1 MVQKLDIQVYHE
13 CMGMHDHTYPQ
24 ILVPLQGTM
33 TISIGETD
41 YQVTPQELSFVP
53 SGMAHQCNYRGKLL
67 VINLVGELTE
77 KQDMVLLSYPL
88 IVSMK
93 GQIIQLVELIQQ
105 ELKQN
110 PQSKTVRYLY
120 SYLYGKLIENCAAP
134 SIRYIAEHYDM
145 PITVN
150 QLAEIENYNATYY
163 SDWFKQQTGCSPSLY
178 LRHIRVSRAK
188 ELLIDSNFSVMEI
201 AVMVGYS
208 SNSTFTRAFHSITG
222 MTPKAYRECPCFA
235 KKLG

>member
-93 GQIIQLVELIQQ
+93 
-105 ELKQN
+105 
-110 PQSKTVRYLY
+110 
-120 SYLYGKLIENCAAP
+120 
-134 SIRYIAEHYDM
+134 
-145 PITVN
+145 
-150 QLAEIENYNATYY
+150 
-163 SDWFKQQTGCSPSLY
+163 
-178 LRHIRVSRAK
+178 
-188 ELLIDSNFSVMEI
+188 
-201 AVMVGYS
+201 
-208 SNSTFTRAFHSITG
+208 
-222 MTPKAYRECPCFA
+222 
-235 KKLG
+235 

>member
-24 ILVPLQGTM
+24 ILVPLQGAM

-163 SDWFKQQTGCSPSLY
+163 SDWFKQQTGVSPSMY
-178 LRHIRVSRAK
+178 LRYIRINRAK
-188 ELLIDSNFSVMEI
+188 ELLEETDYTVMDI

-208 SNSTFTRAFHSITG
+208 SNSTFTRAFHSVTG
-222 MTPKAYRECPCFA
+222 MTPKEYREEICLKHA
-235 KKLG
+235 M

>member
-1 MVQKLDIQVYHE
+1 MIQKLDIQVYHE
-13 CMGMHDHTYPQ
+13 CMGMHDHNYPQ

-53 SGMAHQCNYRGKLL
+53 AGMAHQCNYRGKLL

-88 IVSMK
+88 IASMK
-93 GQIIQLVELIQQ
+93 GQIIQLVEMIQQ

-163 SDWFKQQTGCSPSLY
+163 SDWFKQQTGVSPSMY
-178 LRHIRVSRAK
+178 LRYIRINRAK
-188 ELLIDSNFSVMEI
+188 ELLEETDYTVMDI

-208 SNSTFTRAFHSITG
+208 SNSTFTRAFHSVAG
-222 MTPKAYRECPCFA
+222 MTPKEYREEICLKRA
-235 KKLG
+235 M

>member
-24 ILVPLQGTM
+24 ILVPLQDTM

-53 SGMAHQCNYRGKLL
+53 AGMAHQCNYRGKLL

-163 SDWFKQQTGCSPSLY
+163 SDWFKQQTGVSPSMY
-178 LRHIRVSRAK
+178 LRYIRINRAK
-188 ELLIDSNFSVMEI
+188 ELLEETDYTVMDI

-208 SNSTFTRAFHSITG
+208 SNSTFTRAFHSVAG
-222 MTPKAYRECPCFA
+222 MTPKEYREEICLKRA
-235 KKLG
+235 M

>member
-53 SGMAHQCNYRGKLL
+53 AGMAHQCNYRGKLL
-67 VINLVGELTE
+67 VLNLVGELTE

-163 SDWFKQQTGCSPSLY
+163 SDWFKQQTGVSPSMY
-178 LRHIRVSRAK
+178 LRYIRINRAK
-188 ELLIDSNFSVMEI
+188 ELLEETDYTVMDI

-208 SNSTFTRAFHSITG
+208 SNSTFTRAFHSVTG
-222 MTPKAYRECPCFA
+222 MTPKEYREEICLKHA
-235 KKLG
+235 M

>member
-1 MVQKLDIQVYHE
+1 MVHKLDIQVYHE

-53 SGMAHQCNYRGKLL
+53 AGMSHQCNYRGKLL

-163 SDWFKQQTGCSPSLY
+163 SDWFKQQTGVSPSMY
-178 LRHIRVSRAK
+178 LRYIRINRAK
-188 ELLIDSNFSVMEI
+188 ELLEETDYTVMDI

-208 SNSTFTRAFHSITG
+208 SNSTFTRAFHSVTG
-222 MTPKAYRECPCFA
+222 MTPKEYREEIYLKHA
-235 KKLG
+235 M

>member
-163 SDWFKQQTGCSPSLY
+163 SDWFKQQTGVSPSMY
-178 LRHIRVSRAK
+178 LRYIRINRAK
-188 ELLIDSNFSVMEI
+188 ELLEETDYTVMDI
-201 AVMVGYS
+201 AVMVGDS
-208 SNSTFTRAFHSITG
+208 SNSTFTRAFHSVTG
-222 MTPKAYRECPCFA
+222 MTPKEYREEICLKHA
-235 KKLG
+235 M

>member
-163 SDWFKQQTGCSPSLY
+163 SDWFKQQTGVSPSMY
-178 LRHIRVSRAK
+178 LRYIRINRAK
-188 ELLIDSNFSVMEI
+188 ELLEETDYTVMDI

-208 SNSTFTRAFHSITG
+208 SNSTFTRAFHSVTG
-222 MTPKAYRECPCFA
+222 MTPKEYREEICLKHA
-235 KKLG
+235 M

>member
-24 ILVPLQGTM
+24 ILVPLQGAM

-53 SGMAHQCNYRGKLL
+53 AGMAHQCNYRGKLL
-67 VINLVGELTE
+67 VLNLVGELTE

-105 ELKQN
+105 ELRQN

-163 SDWFKQQTGCSPSLY
+163 SDWFKQQTGVSPSMY
-178 LRHIRVSRAK
+178 LRYIRINRAK
-188 ELLIDSNFSVMEI
+188 ELLEETDYTVMDI
-201 AVMVGYS
+201 AGMVGYS
-208 SNSTFTRAFHSITG
+208 SNSTFTRAFHSVAG
-222 MTPKAYRECPCFA
+222 MTPKEYREEICFKHA
-235 KKLG
+235 M

>member
-24 ILVPLQGTM
+24 ILVPLQGAM

-53 SGMAHQCNYRGKLL
+53 AGMAHQCNYRGKLL
-67 VINLVGELTE
+67 VLNLVGELTE

-105 ELKQN
+105 ELRQN

-163 SDWFKQQTGCSPSLY
+163 SDWFKQQTGVSPSMY
-178 LRHIRVSRAK
+178 LRYIRINRAK
-188 ELLIDSNFSVMEI
+188 ELLEETDYTVMDI

-208 SNSTFTRAFHSITG
+208 SNSTFTRAFHSVTG
-222 MTPKAYRECPCFA
+222 MTPKEYREEICLKHA
-235 KKLG
+235 M

>member
-24 ILVPLQGTM
+24 ILVPLQGAM

-53 SGMAHQCNYRGKLL
+53 AGMAHQCNYRGKLL
-67 VINLVGELTE
+67 VLNLVGELTE

-120 SYLYGKLIENCAAP
+120 SYLYGKLIELVEDV
-134 SIRYIAEHYDM
+134 YI
-145 PITVN
+145 
-150 QLAEIENYNATYY
+150 
-163 SDWFKQQTGCSPSLY
+163 W
-178 LRHIRVSRAK
+178 
-188 ELLIDSNFSVMEI
+188 
-201 AVMVGYS
+201 
-208 SNSTFTRAFHSITG
+208 
-222 MTPKAYRECPCFA
+222 
-235 KKLG
+235 

>member
-1 MVQKLDIQVYHE
+1 MVHKLDIQVYHE

-53 SGMAHQCNYRGKLL
+53 AGMSHQCNYRGKLL

-163 SDWFKQQTGCSPSLY
+163 SDWFKQQTGVSPSMY
-178 LRHIRVSRAK
+178 LRYIRINRAK
-188 ELLIDSNFSVMEI
+188 ELLEETDYTVMDI

-208 SNSTFTRAFHSITG
+208 SNSTFTRAFHSVTG
-222 MTPKAYRECPCFA
+222 MTPKEYREEICLKHA
-235 KKLG
+235 M

>member
-13 CMGMHDHTYPQ
+13 CMVMHDHTYPQ

-163 SDWFKQQTGCSPSLY
+163 SDWFKQQTGVSPSMY
-178 LRHIRVSRAK
+178 LRYIRINRAK
-188 ELLIDSNFSVMEI
+188 ELLEETDYTVMDI

-208 SNSTFTRAFHSITG
+208 SNSTFTRAFHSVTG
-222 MTPKAYRECPCFA
+222 MTPKEYREEICLKHA
-235 KKLG
+235 M

>member
-1 MVQKLDIQVYHE
+1 MVHKLDIQVYHE

-53 SGMAHQCNYRGKLL
+53 AGMSHQCNYRGKLL

-77 KQDMVLLSYPL
+77 TQDMVLLSYPL

-163 SDWFKQQTGCSPSLY
+163 SDWFKQQTGVSPSMY
-178 LRHIRVSRAK
+178 LRYIRINRAK
-188 ELLIDSNFSVMEI
+188 ELLEETDYTVMDI

-208 SNSTFTRAFHSITG
+208 SNSTFTRAFHSVTG
-222 MTPKAYRECPCFA
+222 MTPKEYREEICLKHA
-235 KKLG
+235 M

>member
-163 SDWFKQQTGCSPSLY
+163 SDWFKQQTGVSPSMY
-178 LRHIRVSRAK
+178 LRYIRINRAK
-188 ELLIDSNFSVMEI
+188 ELLEETD
-201 AVMVGYS
+201 
-208 SNSTFTRAFHSITG
+208 
-222 MTPKAYRECPCFA
+222 
-235 KKLG
+235 

>member
-1 MVQKLDIQVYHE
+1 MVHKLDIQVYHE

-53 SGMAHQCNYRGKLL
+53 AGMSHQCNYRGKLL

-77 KQDMVLLSYPL
+77 TQDMVLLSYPL

-163 SDWFKQQTGCSPSLY
+163 SDWFKQQTGVSPSMY
-178 LRHIRVSRAK
+178 LRYIRINRAK
-188 ELLIDSNFSVMEI
+188 ELLEETDYTVMDI

-208 SNSTFTRAFHSITG
+208 SNSTFTRAFHSVTG
-222 MTPKAYRECPCFA
+222 MTPKEYREEIYLKHA
-235 KKLG
+235 M

>member
-163 SDWFKQQTGCSPSLY
+163 SDWFKQQTGVSPSMY
-178 LRHIRVSRAK
+178 LRYIRINRAK
-188 ELLIDSNFSVMEI
+188 ELLEETDYTVMDI
-201 AVMVGYS
+201 AVMVCYS
-208 SNSTFTRAFHSITG
+208 SNSTFTRAFHSVAG
-222 MTPKAYRECPCFA
+222 MTPKEYREEICFKHA
-235 KKLG
+235 M

>member
-163 SDWFKQQTGCSPSLY
+163 SDWFKQQTGVSPSMY
-178 LRHIRVSRAK
+178 LRYIRINRAK
-188 ELLIDSNFSVMEI
+188 ELLEETDYTVMDI

-208 SNSTFTRAFHSITG
+208 SNSTFTRAFHSVAG
-222 MTPKAYRECPCFA
+222 MTPKEYREEICFKHA
-235 KKLG
+235 M

>member
-13 CMGMHDHTYPQ
+13 CKGMHDHTYPQ

-120 SYLYGKLIENCAAP
+120 SYLYGQLIENCAAP

-163 SDWFKQQTGCSPSLY
+163 SDWFKQQTGVSPSMY
-178 LRHIRVSRAK
+178 LRYIRINRAK
-188 ELLIDSNFSVMEI
+188 ELLEETDYTVMDI

-208 SNSTFTRAFHSITG
+208 SNSTFTRAFHSVTG
-222 MTPKAYRECPCFA
+222 MTPKEYREEICLKHA
-235 KKLG
+235 M

>member
-24 ILVPLQGTM
+24 ILVPLQGAM

-53 SGMAHQCNYRGKLL
+53 AGMAHQCNYRGKLL
-67 VINLVGELTE
+67 VLNLVGELTE

-105 ELKQN
+105 ELRQN

-120 SYLYGKLIENCAAP
+120 SYLYGKLIESCAAP

-163 SDWFKQQTGCSPSLY
+163 SDWFKQQTGVSPSMY
-178 LRHIRVSRAK
+178 LRYIRINRAK
-188 ELLIDSNFSVMEI
+188 ELLEETDYTVMDI

-208 SNSTFTRAFHSITG
+208 SNSTFTRAFHSVAG
-222 MTPKAYRECPCFA
+222 MTPKEYREEICFKHA
-235 KKLG
+235 M

>member
-120 SYLYGKLIENCAAP
+120 SYLYGKLTLGAADTFCP
-134 SIRYIAEHYDM
+134 ASDKCQPPAYD
-145 PITVN
+145 TVE
-150 QLAEIENYNATYY
+150 AA
-163 SDWFKQQTGCSPSLY
+163 
-178 LRHIRVSRAK
+178 H
-188 ELLIDSNFSVMEI
+188 DS
-201 AVMVGYS
+201 A
-208 SNSTFTRAFHSITG
+208 
-222 MTPKAYRECPCFA
+222 C
-235 KKLG
+235 